1 MSDGHEPHRGGEK
14 DGLYSGSENKE
25 QSKADGAAVSGVLRI
40 CSNHVFGDVFSVV
53 VVQLVAL
60 CTDLNEEQ
68 QAAKET
74 HKIQKE
80 RSQVRTQSTTCI
92 SRFFIFLFFNS
103 VPSLSSYCHTSYLVL
118 DSLLTKQHKVTV
130 LFCQGSAV
138 EI

>member
-1 MSDGHEPHRGGEK
+1 MNKSYLCRLLKLASTRTLYEKKLRRLQVSDGHEPHRGGEK
-14 DGLYSGSENKE
+14 DGLYSGSENEE

-53 VVQLVAL
+53 VVQPVAL

-74 HKIQKE
+74 RKIQKD

-92 SRFFIFLFFNS
+92 SRFYF
-103 VPSLSSYCHTSYLVL
+103 Y
-118 DSLLTKQHKVTV
+118 
-130 LFCQGSAV
+130 FC
-138 EI
+138 